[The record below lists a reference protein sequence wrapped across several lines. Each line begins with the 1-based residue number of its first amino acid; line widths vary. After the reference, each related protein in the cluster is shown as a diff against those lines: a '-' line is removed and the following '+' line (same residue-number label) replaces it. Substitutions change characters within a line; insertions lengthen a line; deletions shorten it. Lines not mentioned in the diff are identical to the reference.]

1 VVLFGCCACGIRPR
15 PLENTYPSAT
25 ELARA
30 VLDAVARRD
39 TDVLRR
45 LALNEAEF
53 RHHVWPQLPAARPER
68 NLPFSYVWGDL
79 HQKSEQALTRTLAGY
94 GGRRFELV
102 DVKFSRVSDYVTYRV
117 HREATFVVRG
127 DGGQSSVRVCGS
139 LMEKAGRWK
148 VFSYVNDE

>member
-1 VVLFGCCACGIRPR
+1 VALVACCACGDRPR
-15 PLENTYPSAT
+15 RLENTHPSAT
-25 ELARA
+25 ALARA

-39 TDVLRR
+39 TDALRR
-45 LALNEAEF
+45 LALNETEF

-68 NLPFSYVWGDL
+68 NLPFSYVWADL
-79 HQKSEQALTRTLAGY
+79 HQKSEQALRRTLTAY

-102 DVKFSRVSDYVTYRV
+102 DVRFSSVTDYAAYRV

-127 DGGQSSVRVCGS
+127 DGGQSAVRVCGS
-139 LMEKAGRWK
+139 LLEKDGKWK